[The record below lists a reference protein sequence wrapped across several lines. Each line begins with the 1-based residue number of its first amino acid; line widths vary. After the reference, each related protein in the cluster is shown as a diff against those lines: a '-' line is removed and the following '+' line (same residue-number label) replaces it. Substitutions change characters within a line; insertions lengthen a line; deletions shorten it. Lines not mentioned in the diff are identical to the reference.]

1 MLGKPETSKFPKSPY
16 LISKKSRDSA
26 AELPTSILTK
36 TIHAFFSNSYS
47 TPIDSLR
54 ALKNQYITM
63 ADRIRSTTLNRDTN
77 ETKIQLSLNLDGGAL
92 EELKESATANGE
104 SKSHAAQVSKSQTID
119 VDSGIGFLDHMI
131 HALAKHAGWSLRIR
145 CRGDLHIDDH
155 HTAEDTFIALGTAF
169 KTALGSSTGLARFG
183 SAYCPLD
190 EALSRAVIDLSN
202 RPYSVIN
209 LGLKREKI
217 GDLSTEML
225 PHCLQSFAQGA
236 GVTLHV
242 DCIRGDN
249 DHHRAESAFKA
260 LAVAIRMAT
269 SRIAGREG
277 EVMSTKGVLY

>member
-1 MLGKPETSKFPKSPY
+1 
-16 LISKKSRDSA
+16 
-26 AELPTSILTK
+26 
-36 TIHAFFSNSYS
+36 
-47 TPIDSLR
+47 
-54 ALKNQYITM
+54 M
-63 ADRIRSTTLNRDTN
+63 ADRIRSTTLYRDTN
-77 ETKIQLSLNLDGGAL
+77 ETKIQLCLNLDGGAL
-92 EELKESATANGE
+92 EELKESAAANGE
-104 SKSHAAQVSKSQTID
+104 SKSHAAQASKSQTID

-202 RPYSVIN
+202 RPFSVIN